1 MECPK
6 CRQHN
11 LPGSSYCE
19 KCGFHLRSLQRQPQS
34 NYGSSGSSYGSYG
47 SYSPPAPSARPSPAP
62 APTPNY
68 PSAAPPPA
76 APPPPP
82 PPPPPRPARAAQP
95 APPAPPPP
103 PPKPVAP
110 PAYAHLRELPQ
121 GRQLPLIYDRSLIGR
136 LSEAD
141 GVKPEVDLAAFGE
154 GGVSRKHAQI
164 TRAEGQVYLEDLS
177 SSNGTFLNGTRL
189 QPGLQTPL
197 QHQDEVRFG
206 SLRFQYWHSQ
216 A

>member
-19 KCGFHLRSLQRQPQS
+19 KCGFHLRSLQRQPQT
-34 NYGSSGSSYGSYG
+34 GYG
-47 SYSPPAPSARPSPAP
+47 SYSPPAPSARPVPAP
-62 APTPNY
+62 APVPNY
-68 PSAAPPPA
+68 PGSAAPPSPPA
-76 APPPPP
+76 TPPPPP
-82 PPPPPRPARAAQP
+82 PVNRPVRATQPPPPAQ
-95 APPAPPPP
+95 PAPPPP
-103 PPKPVAP
+103 PPKPAAP

-121 GRQLPLIYDRSLIGR
+121 GKQLPLIYDRSLIGR

-141 GVKPEVDLAAFGE
+141 GVKPEVDLAEFGE
-154 GGVSRKHAQI
+154 GGVSRRHAQI
-164 TRAEGQVYLEDLS
+164 VRAEGQVYLEDLS
-177 SSNGTFLNGTRL
+177 SSNGTFLNGVRL

-197 QHQDEVRFG
+197 KHQDEVRFG

>member
-34 NYGSSGSSYGSYG
+34 NYSSYNP
-47 SYSPPAPSARPSPAP
+47 YSPPAPSARPSPAP
-62 APTPNY
+62 APSPNY
-68 PSAAPPPA
+68 PSA
-76 APPPPP
+76 PPPPPPVAAVP
-82 PPPPPRPARAAQP
+82 PPPPPRPVRAAQP
-95 APPAPPPP
+95 PPPPPAPPPP

-110 PAYAHLRELPQ
+110 PAYAHLKDLTQ
-121 GRQLPLIYDRSLIGR
+121 GRELPLIYDRSLVGR
-136 LSEAD
+136 LSESD
-141 GVKPEVDLAAFGE
+141 GVKPEVDLVPFGE
-154 GGVSRKHAQI
+154 GGVSRRHAQI

-197 QHQDEVRFG
+197 KHQDEVRFG

>member
-6 CRQHN
+6 CRQYN

-19 KCGFHLRSLQRQPQS
+19 KCGFHLRSLQRQSQS
-34 NYGSSGSSYGSYG
+34 HHSP
-47 SYSPPAPSARPSPAP
+47 YSPSAPSARPVPAP
-62 APTPNY
+62 APVPNY
-68 PSAAPPPA
+68 PGA

-82 PPPPPRPARAAQP
+82 PPAAQARPRAAQ
-95 APPAPPPP
+95 PAPPPP
-103 PPKPVAP
+103 PPKPAAP

-121 GRQLPLIYDRSLIGR
+121 GRQLPLIYDRSLVGR

-141 GVKPEVDLAAFGE
+141 GVKPEIDLADFGE
-154 GGVSRKHAQI
+154 GGVSRRHAQI
-164 TRAEGQVYLEDLS
+164 VRAEGQVYLEDLS
-177 SSNGTFLNGTRL
+177 SSNGTFLNGVRL
-189 QPGLQTPL
+189 QPGLQSPL
-197 QHQDEVRFG
+197 KHQDEVRFG

>member
-19 KCGFHLRSLQRQPQS
+19 KCGFHLRSLQRQSQS
-34 NYGSSGSSYGSYG
+34 PSSYS
-47 SYSPPAPSARPSPAP
+47 SYSPPAPSARPVPAP
-62 APTPNY
+62 APIPNY
-68 PSAAPPPA
+68 PSTAAPTPPA
-76 APPPPP
+76 APPPPAPPPVSRPRAAQP
-82 PPPPPRPARAAQP
+82 PPPPAK
-95 APPAPPPP
+95 PAPPPP
-103 PPKPVAP
+103 PPKPAAP
-110 PAYAHLRELPQ
+110 PAYAHLREQPQ
-121 GRQLPLIYDRSLIGR
+121 GRQLPLIYDRSLVGR

-141 GVKPEVDLAAFGE
+141 GVKPEVDLADFGE
-154 GGVSRKHAQI
+154 GGVSRRHAQI

-177 SSNGTFLNGTRL
+177 SSNGTFLNGVRL
-189 QPGLQTPL
+189 QPGLQSPL
-197 QHQDEVRFG
+197 KHQDEVRFG